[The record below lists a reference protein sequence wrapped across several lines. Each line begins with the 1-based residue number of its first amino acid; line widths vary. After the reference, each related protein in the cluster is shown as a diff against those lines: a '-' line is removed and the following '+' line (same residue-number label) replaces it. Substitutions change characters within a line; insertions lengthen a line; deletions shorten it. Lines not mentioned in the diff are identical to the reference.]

1 MADVTGSAG
10 AAEEEGVRSRSR
22 GLLASAGAVGAAF
35 LGALC
40 CIGPVLFVVF
50 GVGAGL
56 ASTFEPLRPVFG
68 ALMVAA
74 LGFGFYT
81 AYGSPAQAGGE
92 GGPAG
97 DARACAVPR
106 SRSRERVVLW
116 SATVVALVLWSFP
129 TWSNWLI

>member
-1 MADVTGSAG
+1 MADGGRSEG
-10 AAEEEGVRSRSR
+10 AIEGGGARSSRR
-22 GLLASAGAVGAAF
+22 GLLASWGGVGAAF

-40 CIGPVLFVVF
+40 CLGPVLFVVF

-56 ASTFEPLRPVFG
+56 VSTFEPLRPVFG
-68 ALMVAA
+68 VLMVAG

-81 AYGSPAQAGGE
+81 AYGSPPPARRA
-92 GGPAG
+92 GGPAE

-106 SRSRERVVLW
+106 SRARERLIVW
-116 SATVVALVLWSFP
+116 SATVLALVLWSFP